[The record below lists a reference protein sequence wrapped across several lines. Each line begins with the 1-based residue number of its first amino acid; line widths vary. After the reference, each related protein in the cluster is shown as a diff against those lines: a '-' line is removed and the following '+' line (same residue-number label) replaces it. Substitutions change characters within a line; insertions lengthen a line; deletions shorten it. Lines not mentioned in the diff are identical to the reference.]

1 MNATENAY
9 QPRDSLVREIA
20 SLLEINAEL
29 VAEVSDRDKEIG
41 CLRGVVEQFREILV
55 GEDKAGDPGAL
66 ARAAAE
72 YREQHTATTAEE
84 QTDG

>member
-29 VAEVSDRDKEIG
+29 VAEVSARDATIG

-55 GEDKAGDPGAL
+55 GEDEGDCPV
-66 ARAAAE
+66 
-72 YREQHTATTAEE
+72 
-84 QTDG
+84 